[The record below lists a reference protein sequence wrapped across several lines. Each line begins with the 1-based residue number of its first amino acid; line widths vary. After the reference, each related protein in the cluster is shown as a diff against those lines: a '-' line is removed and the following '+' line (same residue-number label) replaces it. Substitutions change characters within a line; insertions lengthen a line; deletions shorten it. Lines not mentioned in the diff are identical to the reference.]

1 MSSPWSEV
9 SRSSSTDVHHP
20 DCSALVAPP
29 QLDQVVGVEDEDDGG
44 GECEVG
50 EKWAGSH
57 F

>member
-50 EKWAGSH
+50 EKWTGSH